1 VRLVASDSTVCRG
14 TVVSFNCSA
23 DGNPVVHTYEL
34 SQDDTLV
41 TSSNSSIV
49 WSKNMT
55 TGGKFVFKCVANNTL
70 GTAMS
75 TTSVTVNGKYFF
87 LSVKYSYSVVTCS

>member
-1 VRLVASDSTVCRG
+1 MRLVASDSTVCLG
-14 TVVSFNCSA
+14 TVVNINCSA
-23 DGNPVVHTYEL
+23 GGNPAVHTYEL
-34 SQDDTLV
+34 FENETLV

-75 TTSVTVNGKYFF
+75 TISVTVNGKYFF
-87 LSVKYSYSVVTCS
+87 LSVKYDYTEVS